1 MVIILVQMHIYLTH
15 LIFNRPTVC
24 ILAHK
29 NLDFSASF
37 EKKNHTSFLQVGLPC
52 IQKVLEL
59 NVSLSV
65 QMML

>member
-1 MVIILVQMHIYLTH
+1 MVIMLVQMHVYLTH

-24 ILAHK
+24 IIAHK
-29 NLDFSASF
+29 NLDFSAF

-52 IQKVLEL
+52 IQKVLEM